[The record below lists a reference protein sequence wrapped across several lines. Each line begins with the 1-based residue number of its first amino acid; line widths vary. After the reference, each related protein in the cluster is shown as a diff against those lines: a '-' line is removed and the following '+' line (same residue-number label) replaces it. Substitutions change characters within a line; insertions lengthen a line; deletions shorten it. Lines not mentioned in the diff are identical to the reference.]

1 MDTNVAVLVGRLT
14 KDPVLRS
21 TSNGKKVV
29 AFTLAANRDKETA
42 DFVSVVAWE
51 KTAEALNKYCN
62 KGSKILVNGRIQT
75 RNYDDQKGK
84 RVYITEVVAHNIQF
98 LDMKKDE
105 QQNEQPIQQ
114 QYGNSDRLDIS
125 SDDLPF

>member
-98 LDMKKDE
+98 LDMKNNKMSS
-105 QQNEQPIQQ
+105 QS
-114 QYGNSDRLDIS
+114 NSNMEIVID
-125 SDDLPF
+125 

>member
-1 MDTNVAVLVGRLT
+1 MDTNITVLVGRLT

-29 AFTLAANRDKETA
+29 AFTLATNRDKETA
-42 DFVSVVAWE
+42 DFISVVAWE

>member
-1 MDTNVAVLVGRLT
+1 MDTNITVLVGRLT

-29 AFTLAANRDKETA
+29 AFTLATNRDKETA
-42 DFVSVVAWE
+42 DFISVVAWE

-75 RNYDDQKGK
+75 RNYDDQSGK
-84 RVYITEVVAHNIQF
+84 RVYVTEVVAHNIQF
-98 LDMKKDE
+98 LEMKKEE

>member
-1 MDTNVAVLVGRLT
+1 M
-14 KDPVLRS
+14 
-21 TSNGKKVV
+21 
-29 AFTLAANRDKETA
+29 
-42 DFVSVVAWE
+42 AWE

-105 QQNEQPIQQ
+105 QQNEQPNPTAIWK
-114 QYGNSDRLDIS
+114 
-125 SDDLPF
+125 